1 MKQRE
6 NGGGAALDVG
16 DARIGGGPPEGAD
29 DATSTRLLN
38 RVLERFGDRADQ
50 PFEIVLWNGTSYRL
64 GAESGEAA
72 FRILVNN
79 GRGLAA
85 MKSLS
90 EVRVCESY
98 MAGDLDLEGDM
109 LKLCDLRRVVKQ
121 GNPVLDLWR
130 RVEPIVL
137 GQSRVDKKAI
147 SEHYEYDDDFYMT
160 FLDSTRTYSQ
170 GVYERDDESLETAM
184 RRKLDFALDACRLQ
198 PGMRVLDVGGGWG
211 AFTEYAGSR
220 GIRVTSLTIAD
231 HSLRYLEELI
241 ARENLPCRAAL
252 ANFLEYRS
260 DEPYDAI
267 VILGVIEHMPDYRRV
282 IEQLQRLLKPHG
294 RAYLDGSA
302 DRRKFVHNTFMNR
315 YIYPGNHCSLSIHDF
330 MAEVQQSGMELLSV
344 HNDRHSYY
352 LTTKSWAENLE
363 AAKEEVTRRWG
374 RELYARFRL
383 YLWGVAHNFLTNQHQ
398 AYRLVLEKNPAR

>member
-1 MKQRE
+1 MKRSSGAVAE
-6 NGGGAALDVG
+6 DVSDARTDGHPTNGAANG
-16 DARIGGGPPEGAD
+16 
-29 DATSTRLLN
+29 TSARLLDH
-38 RVLERFGDRADQ
+38 LLDRFGSQATV
-50 PFEIVLWNGTSYRL
+50 PFEIALWNGVSYHL
-64 GAESGEAA
+64 GAEDEEAA
-72 FRILVNN
+72 FRIVVNSD
-79 GRGLAA
+79 RGLSALR
-85 MKSLS
+85 SLS

-109 LKLCDLRRVVKQ
+109 LSLCDLRRVVKQ

-130 RVEPIVL
+130 RVKPVVL
-137 GQSRVDKKAI
+137 GQIREDRKAI
-147 SEHYEYDDDFYMT
+147 AQHYEYEDDFYMT
-160 FLDSTRTYSQ
+160 FLDPTRTYSQ
-170 GVYERDDESLETAM
+170 GVYESDDESLETAM
-184 RRKLDFALDACRLQ
+184 RRKLDFAVDACGLQ

-211 AFTEYAGSR
+211 AFTEHAGKR
-220 GIRVTSLTIAD
+220 GIQVTSLTIAD

-241 ARENLPCRAAL
+241 ERQKLPCRAAM

-282 IEQLQRLLKPHG
+282 VEQLQRLLKPHG

-330 MAEVQQSGMELLSV
+330 LSEVQQSGMELLSA

-352 LTTKSWAENLE
+352 LTTRAWAENLE
-363 AAKEEVTRRWG
+363 ARKEEITRRWG
-374 RELYARFRL
+374 RELYAKFHL

-398 AYRLVLEKNPAR
+398 AYRLVLEKNPPR